1 MSEQPKLWHRA
12 AASRTHVS
20 GGCARVSRPRTASA
34 DDSETYASR
43 NRRGRETHADAE
55 LWAIAVL
62 ACLVMCGICGQPKV
76 LPYAPQKPDDAT
88 WRWQRTR
95 RDAAARQ
102 TADLIAQLDAEDFA
116 VRNDAT
122 RQLATKGPPAIP
134 LLVAALGDESREVRF
149 RVQGLLTQHFAF
161 DDLVSP
167 LIQAVGERHGV
178 AARMILRDRALLQ
191 IEEAGEMQ
199 FAKKLFE
206 FWGTDIEEFR
216 RRVTFNLVGAPGP
229 KEIAG
234 VVDPLV
240 GLRTKTIQFQDLL
253 GRLELLSL
261 SYDHRHS
268 PGYVVAETLAAGLRT
283 NDRVKIRFAERYALA
298 FETLS
303 RDLQEQGLSRSAIRK
318 EVADRA
324 NMSDGATV
332 YVIRFLGQAAPVHG
346 SAAERIS
353 LAPETLVDELFRGL
367 SVADAKEC
375 YRCVGKVH
383 IVDMLDEVLASWPAA
398 PREGTV
404 QNLIE
409 SIQAVVATGDKPKA
423 LVLLDAL
430 EACRDLS
437 KYQLDCRDGLGKQLT
452 HRLYLA
458 AIVSPN
464 TREYHPIRSL
474 HDRILQLLAL
484 GVTPDQ
490 AAFPQAFLERY
501 LQGDREPTTEEQRAA
516 LTQYVS
522 VVEQLTQAGVKL
534 DQPGTARFLILLK
547 DNLRA
552 ESGVG
557 RRRVAGGE
565 SVGATPGRFTGK

>member
-1 MSEQPKLWHRA
+1 MDGPANPAGLQPVLGLPPAVNRCCSNHAQRVRLASAGLRRGVLTVEELGRTRFCCRCREPRGPRATHWLASALGACLIMCGVCEQP
-12 AASRTHVS
+12 
-20 GGCARVSRPRTASA
+20 TAQA
-34 DDSETYASR
+34 
-43 NRRGRETHADAE
+43 G
-55 LWAIAVL
+55 
-62 ACLVMCGICGQPKV
+62 
-76 LPYAPQKPDDAT
+76 APQKPLGAT
-88 WRWQRTR
+88 NRVTEE
-95 RDAAARQ
+95 RD
-102 TADLIAQLDAEDFA
+102 TAERPIEQLIAQLDDEDFA
-116 VRNDAT
+116 VRNEAT

-134 LLVAALGDESREVRF
+134 LLVASLGDESREVRF
-149 RVQGLLTQHFAF
+149 RVQGLLTQQFAF
-161 DDLVSP
+161 DDLVPP
-167 LIQAVGERHGV
+167 LIQAVSQPYGV
-178 AARMILRDRALLQ
+178 AARTILRDRALLQ

-199 FAKKLFE
+199 FAKKLFD

-216 RRVTFNLVGAPGP
+216 RRVTFNLVDAPGQ
-229 KEIAG
+229 KEIAA

-240 GLRTKTIQFQDLL
+240 GLRTKAIQFQDLL
-253 GRLELLSL
+253 ARLELLSL
-261 SYDHRHS
+261 PYDHRHS
-268 PGYVVAETLAAGLRT
+268 AGYVVAETLAAGLRT

-332 YVIRFLGQAAPVHG
+332 YVVQFVGQAVPARSG
-346 SAAERIS
+346 AAERIS
-353 LAPETLVDELFRGL
+353 LAPEMLVDELFRGL
-367 SVADAKEC
+367 SAADAKEC

-437 KYQLDCRDGLGKQLT
+437 KYQLDCRDGLGEQLA

-458 AIVSPN
+458 ALVSPN
-464 TREYHPIRSL
+464 TREYHPTRSL

-490 AAFPQAFLERY
+490 AAFPQTLLDRY

-522 VVEQLTQAGVKL
+522 TVEQLTQAGVRL
-534 DQPGTARFLILLK
+534 DQPGTARFLTLMKDSLLA
-547 DNLRA
+547 NRELVA
-552 ESGVG
+552 EG
-557 RRRVAGGE
+557 R
-565 SVGATPGRFTGK
+565 GR